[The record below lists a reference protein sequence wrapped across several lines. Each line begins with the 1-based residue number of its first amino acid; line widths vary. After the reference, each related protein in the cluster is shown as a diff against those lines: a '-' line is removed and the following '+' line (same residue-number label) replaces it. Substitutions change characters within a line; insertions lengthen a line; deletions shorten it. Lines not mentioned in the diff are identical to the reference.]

1 MRAMANNRN
10 TNNMHIA
17 IYKKIVE
24 VTLPWED
31 IRQNALQRV
40 VVLRL
45 RNISVMAQER
55 GLRYQL
61 IESKL
66 MQESQIQGIALI
78 RLSIES
84 K

>member
-1 MRAMANNRN
+1 MANNRN